1 MYAGMSIQ
9 MLMLVAA
16 LGLMAGF
23 IVGHAM
29 HGVMG
34 DQGFGPFGNTLVLAS
49 GFVLGISGL
58 EKLGLSPPV
67 DMLTA
72 YAISAAFA
80 VLFVTAVFKRF
91 VLRI

>member
-1 MYAGMSIQ
+1 MYGGMSMQ

-34 DQGFGPFGNTLVLAS
+34 EQGFGPFGNTLVLAS
-49 GFVLGISGL
+49 GFVLGVSGPRGS
-58 EKLGLSPPV
+58 GLSPPV
-67 DMLTA
+67 DVLTA
-72 YAISAAFA
+72 YSIAAAFF
-80 VLFVTAVFKRF
+80 VLFVTTLFKRF
-91 VLRI
+91 LLRV

>member
-1 MYAGMSIQ
+1 MYGGMTIQ

-29 HGVMG
+29 DGVMG

-49 GFVLGISGL
+49 GFVLGVSGL
-58 EKLGLSPPV
+58 ERWGLSPRI
-67 DMLTA
+67 DSLTA
-72 YAISAAFA
+72 YSIAAAFFL
-80 VLFVTAVFKRF
+80 LFLTVVFKRF
-91 VLRI
+91 VLRV